1 MFIRHEIREAVM
13 DTNVN
18 VEEFIRFM
26 PDVQKYQTLLNG
38 LNFTWENIE
47 VNAEMNC
54 PTEAKT
60 ILPTMAS
67 TREGFSRLEVQLIE
81 NLVREEIKKVILEIT
96 SKAQVAVDILI
107 RNLYERTADVGFLAT
122 DDDIRRFL
130 TNPSPGRNDEESI
143 TTRLR
148 EYRDKYTVYDE
159 IIILDI
165 HGKVRAHLDAK
176 CPILSSKDPLIKET
190 LASDTYVETF
200 RHSDLCPTL
209 DRTLIYSQK
218 IEHPDNGQQI
228 GVLCLCFRFKDEM
241 QGIFNSLKK
250 KGDKSVML
258 LLDREGVVISSCDED
273 HIRIGRSLEMVVD
286 DEYRVVDFAGRNYI
300 AKTCATRGYQGYF
313 GMGWLGHVMVPL
325 DSVFCQAR
333 TNALDKIDKEII
345 EGVMSHS
352 ESFCPALSSI
362 GKGADVINLSLRR
375 VVWNGQVMAAGKRGD
390 LLKLK
395 TVLRQ
400 ISKTGDK
407 TSSVFAGSIKNLYE
421 TVISSSLQD
430 VQFIARLMIDIMDRN
445 LYERANDCRW
455 WALASDLRRI
465 LAAGNP
471 SNEDLAKL
479 TSILEYIN
487 GLYTVYTRLFVYDL
501 SGTILAASNLHDDG
515 LNVCGRK
522 FESSYTQKVF
532 QLETSQS
539 YNVSPFEMSW
549 LYNDRHSYIYNAAIR
564 DPDNQAKVVGG
575 IGIVF
580 DSEPQFKDMLLD
592 SLPNKPGTF
601 GVFAERSGRIISST
615 CPDHPVGSF
624 LDIGTE
630 YFALKNGEG
639 MSNIIVH
646 RGKYYIVGC
655 MTSFGY
661 REYKNSGD
669 YNNDII
675 SFVFVPLGDEKV
687 NGNCKAKPATLYTNT
702 QAKGDIVE
710 LATFFAA
717 DRMFAIT
724 ASEVLEAIE
733 SARLTPLP
741 GSKSYLAGTISFN
754 NTVIPVINLRYLFG
768 MDLGKRRVED
778 QIIIT
783 KTNRGLVGLIVDD
796 LDSVPEFEADRI
808 ENVPELIKRDA
819 GYIRNVIRP
828 GEDNTQEMLVVL
840 DPDLIL
846 NAVQKRADEF

>member
-1 MFIRHEIREAVM
+1 M
-13 DTNVN
+13 DAAVN
-18 VEEFIRFM
+18 VDEFIRFM
-26 PDVQKYQTLLNG
+26 PDVQKYQTLLHG

-54 PTEAKT
+54 PVEAKT
-60 ILPTMAS
+60 ILPTMTS

-81 NLVREEIKKVILEIT
+81 NLIREEIKKVILEIT

-130 TNPSPGRNDEESI
+130 ANPSPENHERESI
-143 TTRLR
+143 TNRLR
-148 EYRDKYTVYDE
+148 EYREKYTVYDE
-159 IIILDI
+159 IIVLDI
-165 HGKVRAHLDAK
+165 NGRVRAHLDAGSH
-176 CPILSSKDPLIKET
+176 ISFSKDPLIVET
-190 LASDTYVETF
+190 LASESYLETF
-200 RHSDLCPTL
+200 RRSDLRPTL
-209 DRTLIYSQK
+209 DRSLIYSQR
-218 IEHPDNGQQI
+218 IEHPENGEPV
-228 GVLCLCFRFKDEM
+228 GVLCLCFRFEDEM
-241 QGIFNSLKK
+241 RGIYNNLRK

-258 LLDREGVVISSCDED
+258 LLDRTGFVISSSDED
-273 HIRIGRSLEMVVD
+273 HVRIGRHIEMVVEE
-286 DEYRVVDFAGRNYI
+286 EYCVTDFAGRSYI
-300 AKTCATRGYQGYF
+300 AKTCATRGYQGYY
-313 GMGWLGHVMVPL
+313 GMGWFGHVMIPL
-325 DSVFCQAR
+325 ESAFCQAR
-333 TNALDKIDKEII
+333 TNALDLIDKDII
-345 EGVMSHS
+345 DGVMCHS

-407 TSSVFAGSIKNLYE
+407 TSSVFADSIKNLYE

-471 SNEDLAKL
+471 GTNDIAKM
-479 TSILEYIN
+479 TGILEYIN
-487 GLYTVYTRLFVYDL
+487 SLYTVYTRLFVYDL
-501 SGTILAASNLHDDG
+501 SGTIIASSNLHGDG
-515 LNVCGRK
+515 LEANGRK
-522 FESSYTQKVF
+522 LDSSYTQKVF
-532 QLETSQS
+532 QLNTTQA
-539 YNVSPFEMSW
+539 YNVTPFDVSW
-549 LYNDRHSYIYNAAIR
+549 LYNDRHTYIYNAAIR
-564 DPDNQAKVVGG
+564 DPFNQDKIVGG

-592 SLPNKPGTF
+592 SLPKKTGTF
-601 GVFAERSGRIISST
+601 GLFTERSGRIVSST
-615 CPDHPVGSF
+615 CHSHPVGTI
-624 LDIGTE
+624 LDIDNE
-630 YFALKNGEG
+630 YFSLKNGEG
-639 MSNIIVH
+639 MSKIIVH
-646 RGKYYIVGC
+646 RGTYYIVGC

-669 YNNDII
+669 YCNDII
-675 SFVFVPLGDEKV
+675 SFVFVPLGEEKV
-687 NGNCKAKPATLYTNT
+687 SGDRTAKPPSLYAAS

-724 ASEVLEAIE
+724 APEIIEAIGSE
-733 SARLTPLP
+733 RLTSLP
-741 GSKSYLAGTISFN
+741 GSKSYLAGTIAFN
-754 NTVIPVINLRYLFG
+754 NTIIPVINLSYLFG
-768 MDLGKRRVED
+768 MDYEPFSQD
-778 QIIIT
+778 AQIIIT
-783 KTNRGLVGLIVDD
+783 KTNRGLVGLIVDG
-796 LDSVPEFEADRI
+796 LDSVPEFAADRI
-808 ENVPELIKRDA
+808 ETVPEMIKSDA
-819 GYIRNVIRP
+819 GYIRNVILP
-828 GEDNTQEMLVVL
+828 DDNSTREMLVVL

-846 NAVQKRADEF
+846 NAVQIKSDEA

>member
-1 MFIRHEIREAVM
+1 M
-13 DTNVN
+13 DTIVN
-18 VEEFIRFM
+18 VDEFIRFM
-26 PDVQKYQTLLNG
+26 PNMQKYQTLLNG

-130 TNPSPGRNDEESI
+130 TNPAPGRNDEESI

-159 IIILDI
+159 IIVLDI
-165 HGKVRAHLDAK
+165 QGKVRAHLDEK
-176 CPILSSKDPLIKET
+176 SPIMFSKDPLIRET

-200 RHSDLCPTL
+200 RRSDLRPAL

-218 IEHPDNGQQI
+218 IEHPDTGEQI
-228 GVLCLCFRFKDEM
+228 GVLCLCFRFEDEM
-241 QGIFNSLKK
+241 QGIFNNLKK

-258 LLDREGVVISSCDED
+258 LLDREGTVISSSDED
-273 HIRIGRSLEMVVD
+273 HVRIGRALEMVVD

-300 AKTCATRGYQGYF
+300 ATTCATRGYQGYF
-313 GMGWLGHVMVPL
+313 GMGWFGHVMIPL
-325 DSVFCQAR
+325 ESAFCQAR
-333 TNALDKIDKEII
+333 TNALDLIDKEII
-345 EGVMSHS
+345 DGIMGHA

-362 GKGADVINLSLRR
+362 AKGADVINLSLRR

-395 TVLRQ
+395 AILRQ

-407 TSSVFAGSIKNLYE
+407 TSSVFADSIKNLYE

-471 SNEDLAKL
+471 SPEELAKM
-479 TSILEYIN
+479 TDILEYIN

-501 SGTILAASNLHDDG
+501 NGTILAASNLHDDG
-515 LNVCGRK
+515 LSVCGRK
-522 FESSYTQKVF
+522 FESGYTQKVF

-539 YNVSPFEMSW
+539 YNVSPFEATW
-549 LYNDRHSYIYNAAIR
+549 LYNDRHTYIYNAAIR
-564 DPDNQAKVVGG
+564 DPENPAKVVGG

-592 SLPNKPGTF
+592 SLPNKQGTF
-601 GVFAERSGRIISST
+601 GIFTDRNGRIVSST
-615 CPDHPVGSF
+615 CPEHQVGSV
-624 LDIGTE
+624 LDINPEFFTLG
-630 YFALKNGEG
+630 NGEG

-669 YNNDII
+669 YTNDII
-675 SFVFVPLGDEKV
+675 SFAFVPLGDEKEKGE
-687 NGNCKAKPATLYTNT
+687 NAAKPATLYATT
-702 QAKGDIVE
+702 QTKGNVVE

-724 ASEVLEAIE
+724 APEVVEAIE
-733 SARLTPLP
+733 SGRLTPLP
-741 GSKSYLAGTISFN
+741 GSRPYLAGTISFN
-754 NTVIPVINLRYLFG
+754 NTVIPVINLRHLFG
-768 MDLGKRRVED
+768 KDGGSRRADD

-808 ENVPELIKRDA
+808 EAVPEMIKHDA
-819 GYIRNVIRP
+819 GYIRNVISRD
-828 GEDNTQEMLVVL
+828 GDCEQEMLVVL

-846 NAVQKRADEF
+846 NAVQKRPDEY